1 MKEKLKNK
9 KVIAGIIA
17 GIVIIVVL
25 MFFVFMNQSSLKVKS
40 KEVTI
45 EYGQQLSI
53 DPKDYLNEDEKVVK
67 KATASIKE
75 DVAMEE
81 GKDYLPIGEY
91 TLIITADKNEAEV
104 KIIVKDTTAP
114 IFKDFKDTV
123 ETVKNVKP
131 EYTKLYAADDLS
143 QIEITVADENVKYDT
158 VGEYK
163 ATVKATDE
171 YKNETDK
178 EITVK
183 VTEPVTKLNKTSLS
197 LYVKETSVLD
207 VEVKGKDKAIFKSSN
222 TDIVSVDENGKVTAK
237 KSGTATITV
246 SANGKEASCK
256 VTIESMP
263 SGSSTTTKKDS
274 HGNSVT
280 VVTPPKN
287 NPSVNNSDYV
297 KIKDYIPNLYIDLRY
312 ATSNNFTGQTIYD
325 FNDAYLRYGTVKKL
339 AKVQNELLSQGYSL
353 KIWDAYRPFSAQK
366 KLWNVVN
373 DPRYVAN
380 PSKGP
385 KSHNLGGTVDITI
398 VKKNGSNI
406 PMPTEFDDFSKRA
419 DRNYSDISD
428 KEAINNVKLLENT
441 MYKYGFT
448 GYKNE
453 WWDYSDT
460 ASYSYV
466 DFQPK

>member
-1 MKEKLKNK
+1 MKDKLKNK

-17 GIVIIVVL
+17 GIAIVVVL
-25 MFFVFMNQSSLKVKS
+25 VVFVFINQSSLKVKS

-53 DPKDYLNEDEKVVK
+53 DPKDYLDEDEKIINK
-67 KATASIKE
+67 TTASVKE
-75 DVAMEE
+75 DVAME
-81 GKDYLPIGEY
+81 GKDYYPVGEY
-91 TLIITADKNEAEV
+91 TLVLVCDKESTEV

-123 ETVKNVKP
+123 ETVKDVKP

-171 YKNETDK
+171 YKNVTDK

-256 VTIESMP
+256 VTVKAIP
-263 SGSSTTTKKDS
+263 SGSTTSKKT
-274 HGNSVT
+274 VT
-280 VVTPPKN
+280 NPTTGKKEEVTIVK
-287 NPSVNNSDYV
+287 PSGGGSGSSGSSGSS
-297 KIKDYIPNLYIDLRY
+297 IATTSMEAFNLINAER
-312 ATSNNFTGQTIYD
+312 
-325 FNDAYLRYGTVKKL
+325 
-339 AKVQNELLSQGYSL
+339 AKVGLPAYQWSDSLASSAKIRAKEITEKYSHVRPDGSNILGMQINSEIIGVRPSSQSIVSAWMDSTGHRNAILRNDLSQG
-353 KIWDAYRPFSAQK
+353 A
-366 KLWNVVN
+366 
-373 DPRYVAN
+373 VARCGN
-380 PSKGP
+380 
-385 KSHNLGGTVDITI
+385 HWVAL
-398 VKKNGSNI
+398 
-406 PMPTEFDDFSKRA
+406 F
-419 DRNYSDISD
+419 
-428 KEAINNVKLLENT
+428 
-441 MYKYGFT
+441 
-448 GYKNE
+448 GY
-453 WWDYSDT
+453 
-460 ASYSYV
+460 
-466 DFQPK
+466 

>member
-143 QIEITVADENVKYDT
+143 QIEITVADENVKYDI

-171 YKNETDK
+171 YKNETGK

-183 VTEPVTKLNKTSLS
+183 VNEPVTKLNKTSLS

-256 VTIESMP
+256 VTVKTIP
-263 SGSSTTTKKDS
+263 SGSTTSKKT
-274 HGNSVT
+274 VT
-280 VVTPPKN
+280 
-287 NPSVNNSDYV
+287 NP
-297 KIKDYIPNLYIDLRY
+297 
-312 ATSNNFTGQTIYD
+312 TTG
-325 FNDAYLRYGTVKKL
+325 KKEE
-339 AKVQNELLSQGYSL
+339 V
-353 KIWDAYRPFSAQK
+353 
-366 KLWNVVN
+366 
-373 DPRYVAN
+373 
-380 PSKGP
+380 
-385 KSHNLGGTVDITI
+385 TI
-398 VKKNGSNI
+398 VKPSGGGSGSSGSSGSSIATTSMEAFNLINAERAKVGLPAYQWSDSLASSAKIRAKEITEKYSHVRPDGGDPMDIPGVYSEIIGVRQSSQSIVSAWMASSGHKNAILS
-406 PMPTEFDDFSKRA
+406 EYESKGAVARCGNHWVA
-419 DRNYSDISD
+419 LFG
-428 KEAINNVKLLENT
+428 K
-441 MYKYGFT
+441 
-448 GYKNE
+448 
-453 WWDYSDT
+453 
-460 ASYSYV
+460 
-466 DFQPK
+466 